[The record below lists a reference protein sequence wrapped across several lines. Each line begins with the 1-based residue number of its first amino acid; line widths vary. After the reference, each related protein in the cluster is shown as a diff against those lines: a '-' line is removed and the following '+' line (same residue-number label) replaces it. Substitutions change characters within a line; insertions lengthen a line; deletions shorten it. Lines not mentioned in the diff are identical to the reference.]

1 MKKNNNKYYK
11 KIIYNYLINR
21 KIIDMKK
28 LKIINKLSKK

>member
-28 LKIINKLSKK
+28 IKNNK